1 MLQKLGE
8 ISRSLGAHFSGSRI
22 VFYLVED
29 LMHVDVGLVY
39 LDIQTT
45 DRNAANSALF
55 RAVEPKLA
63 LECGEL

>member
-1 MLQKLGE
+1 MKYRVPWG
-8 ISRSLGAHFSGSRI
+8 RI
-22 VFYLVED
+22 FPGLVSFFYLVED

-55 RAVEPKLA
+55 RAGEPKLA